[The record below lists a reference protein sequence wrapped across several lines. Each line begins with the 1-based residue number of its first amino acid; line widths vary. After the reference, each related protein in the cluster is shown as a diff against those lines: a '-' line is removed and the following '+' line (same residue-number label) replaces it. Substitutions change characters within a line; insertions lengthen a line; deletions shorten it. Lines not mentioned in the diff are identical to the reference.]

1 MIDEE
6 TRRKLREMGMGEMV
20 EALVCLAKQLSIIWH
35 AGIRHFDSEHAD
47 HSQCLFL
54 SCFGNDKKGWKGA

>member
-20 EALVCLAKQLSIIWH
+20 EAIDLQDADRTADAMPFGERVSLARLFSTHWH
-35 AGIRHFDSEHAD
+35 VGYRHFGIGVS
-47 HSQCLFL
+47 
-54 SCFGNDKKGWKGA
+54 